1 MNSSS
6 GDHSS
11 SVRQLSGLPLAILFA
26 LTGLAFTSPT
36 SAAVEP
42 LRVEGNKVLVGG
54 QVKSLEGISLFWSN
68 TGWGAEK
75 WYTASEVMRIKNEF
89 GANIIRAAI
98 GHGEPGGVQEDW
110 HANMARLDTVI
121 QAAIDND
128 LYVIVDYHSHIAHTN
143 WEAADAFFSEVAQ
156 KWGRY
161 DNVIYEIYNE
171 PVYADGQ
178 GGTYADWDIN
188 LKPYAEHVGQTIRSI
203 DPDNLIVMGSPKW
216 SQDVDIVSTNPA
228 NVSNMAY
235 AIHFYA
241 NEHTSWLR
249 EKAQVALSNGIA
261 LFATEWGMV
270 NANGAGPINYDE
282 TWAWIDFLRDNGI
295 SHTGWAYHDKALN
308 YLGEVESSSYFSSDG
323 SLKDSGVFIKEILGS
338 GTGAAIVEGPCLTGS
353 GGLTIEAENFCLAS
367 GIQFET
373 SSDFGGGQNAGWVDD
388 GDWLTF
394 DVDLAQAGTATVTY
408 RVASA
413 VGGGRIQLEQGGG
426 AVTYGAVDVPNTG
439 DWQSWIDITHEV
451 TLPAGP
457 QTLGVAADIG
467 GWNLNW
473 MRIDTASSSGSSSSS
488 SSSSGSSSG
497 SGSGSGGATLH
508 VEAENWREAG
518 DVQTESTSDIGGGL
532 NVGWIDAGDWMT
544 YNVAVP
550 ASSTGNYQI
559 SYRVASPAGGSL
571 QLEQPGGTVAYGSL
585 VVPATGDWQSWTTI
599 AHNVILPAGTTELA
613 IAVTGGG
620 WNFNW
625 FEVQAQDGN
634 GCTDDPSCLD
644 DDNDG
649 VVNSADAC
657 PDTAPSTP
665 VNAVGCP
672 LLQDNGITA
681 TVAAAAMGKGF
692 NLGQMF
698 ESDQHPRTFAAAKAK
713 IDSYY
718 NQGFRNVRI
727 PVSWTISIGG
737 STLVNDTNTGDVDRS
752 HPRLAVIEQV
762 VDYALSLPG
771 MYVVLNT
778 HHEVPIKDNDAWWT
792 LERLWADIADIFGD
806 RDHRLMF
813 EILNEPHKSSGS
825 KDPMDPWQLRN
836 MTGKAYDRI
845 RAVNPQRIV
854 IIGGNHWFGAHE
866 MAQTWPDLNEVG
878 GGGDA
883 YLMATFHHYN
893 PWSFNGDNQGDY
905 ADNWTDSDIAGPMD
919 EMNAWAS
926 TVGNGMPVY
935 IGEWGV
941 GWGSRYETME
951 CNNVRM
957 WYQKF
962 DSEFASAKS
971 QPTSVWDDG
980 GWFKIFDHGSNSFAN
995 NLYQCIDGTCDWSG
1009 DFSRNSGCW

>member
-1 MNSSS
+1 M
-6 GDHSS
+6 
-11 SVRQLSGLPLAILFA
+11 
-26 LTGLAFTSPT
+26 
-36 SAAVEP
+36 
-42 LRVEGNKVLVGG
+42 RVEGNKVLVGG